1 MNDKNIK
8 DSTQVETTGT
18 ALVPSNTSNI
28 NITEKSKRIKK
39 HKLSLMMGFIIGAL
53 SAYGL
58 TTAPLFADT
67 TSTNAVAPKVAVGG
81 GLPELATMIKKS
93 RSAVVSITVK
103 TGKSSAG
110 NRLSQLSEKQL
121 ERLPKQYQDLLKNL
135 PKQPHDYGS
144 RRGQAYGS
152 GFIISEDG
160 YVVTNAHVIDDADT
174 ITVKLDD
181 KRELEAKKI
190 GVDKLSDI
198 ALLKIEAKD
207 LPVASFGDSDKLDV
221 GQWVV
226 AIGAPFGLDYTA
238 TQGIVSAL
246 SRSLPADTYVP
257 FIQTD
262 AAVNP
267 GNSGGPLFDLN
278 GQVVGVNS
286 QIYSRS
292 GGYMGVSFAI
302 PINIVKNVTDQLKTS
317 GKVSRGWLGVGIQG
331 INEALAESLGRDD
344 TIGSLISSVSPS
356 SPADKAGLQAGD
368 LILKFDNKTVE
379 EVNDLPL
386 LVGSTPIGKKVPVEI
401 VRAGKIQ
408 TIDVTIDKLKSK
420 DDEPEEVAALE
431 KGSLGV
437 AVTDLTDAE
446 KEKLVTKNQGVK
458 VAKVMPDSAAEN
470 AGLRSGDIILS
481 VGGQSIASPS
491 QLKQVIQKA
500 NGDKPLAVLLM
511 RGDQALFVAVHLNS

>member
-1 MNDKNIK
+1 MKNRNVK
-8 DSTQVETTGT
+8 GRATGT
-18 ALVPSNTSNI
+18 DLVVTKTAKTNLV
-28 NITEKSKRIKK
+28 KK
-39 HKLSLMMGFIIGAL
+39 HKLGITMGLLLGAMSTYAL
-53 SAYGL
+53 SS
-58 TTAPLFADT
+58 APLFADSTAPTT
-67 TSTNAVAPKVAVGG
+67 TSAAIGG
-81 GLPELATMIKKS
+81 TLPELTTMIKNN
-93 RSAVVSITVK
+93 RSAVVSISVK
-103 TGKSSAG
+103 IEKSKSG
-110 NRLSQLSEKQL
+110 HRLSQLDEKQL
-121 ERLPKQYQDLLKNL
+121 ERLPKQYRDLFKNL
-135 PKQPHDYGS
+135 PKQPRGHDFGG
-144 RRGQAYGS
+144 RKGQTHGS

-160 YVVTNAHVIDDADT
+160 YVVTNAHVIDKADK
-174 ITVKLDD
+174 ITVKFDD
-181 KRELEAKKI
+181 KRELQAKII

-198 ALLKIEAKD
+198 ALLKVEAKG
-207 LPVASFGDSDKLDV
+207 LPTATFGDSDKLDV

-267 GNSGGPLFDLN
+267 GNSGGPLFDLK

-302 PINIVKNVTDQLKTS
+302 PINIVKNVTDQLKAS

-331 INEALAESLGRDD
+331 INEALAESLGRTD
-344 TIGSLISSVSPS
+344 TKGSLISSVSPS
-356 SPADKAGLQAGD
+356 SPADKGGLQAGD
-368 LILKFDNKTVE
+368 LILKFDNKLVE
-379 EVNDLPL
+379 AVNDLPI
-386 LVGSTPIGKKVPVEI
+386 LVGNTPIGNKVPVEI

-408 TIDVTIDKLKSK
+408 TVNVTIDKLKSK
-420 DDEPEEVAALE
+420 NDEPEEVAALE

-446 KEKLVTKNQGVK
+446 KEKLITKNQGVK
-458 VAKVMPDSAAEN
+458 VAKVLPDSAAEN
-470 AGLRSGDIILS
+470 AGMRSGDIILS
-481 VGGQSIASPS
+481 VGGKSIATPL

-500 NGDKPLAVLLM
+500 NADKPLAVLLM
-511 RGDQALFVAVHLNS
+511 RGDQALFVAVHLKS

>member
-1 MNDKNIK
+1 MKNGNFNDKTKTTATDLVVRETAKTKLIRKNKFGITMGLLLGAM
-8 DSTQVETTGT
+8 STY
-18 ALVPSNTSNI
+18 
-28 NITEKSKRIKK
+28 
-39 HKLSLMMGFIIGAL
+39 AL
-53 SAYGL
+53 S
-58 TTAPLFADT
+58 TAPIFADT
-67 TSTNAVAPKVAVGG
+67 TKTIVPEVAVGG
-81 GLPELATMIKKS
+81 GLPELATMIKNS
-93 RSAVVSITVK
+93 RSAVVSISVK
-103 TGKSSAG
+103 AEKAKTG
-110 NRLSQLSEKQL
+110 NRLSQLNEEQL
-121 ERLPKQYQDLLKNL
+121 KSLPKQYQDLLKNL
-135 PKQPHDYGS
+135 PKQPPSHDYGG

-160 YVVTNAHVIDDADT
+160 YVVTNAHVIDKADT

-181 KRELEAKKI
+181 KRELEAKVI

-198 ALLKIEAKD
+198 ALLKIEAKG
-207 LPVASFGDSDKLDV
+207 LPTATFGDSDKLDV

-267 GNSGGPLFDLN
+267 GNSGGPLFDLK

-302 PINIVKNVTDQLKTS
+302 PINIVKNVTDQLKSS

-331 INEALAESLGRDD
+331 INEALAESLGRDN
-344 TIGSLISSVSPS
+344 TTGSLISSVSPS
-356 SPADKAGLQAGD
+356 SPADKGGLQAGD
-368 LILKFDNKTVE
+368 LILKFDNKIVE
-379 EVNDLPL
+379 EVNDLPV

-401 VRAGKIQ
+401 VRAGKVQI
-408 TIDVTIDKLKSK
+408 IDVTIDKLKSK
-420 DDEPEEVAALE
+420 DDEPEAVAALE

-446 KEKLVTKNQGVK
+446 KEKLITKDQGVK
-458 VAKVMPDSAAEN
+458 VAKVLPDSAAEN
-470 AGLRSGDIILS
+470 AGMRSGDIILS
-481 VGGQSIASPS
+481 VGGKSITTPS

-500 NGDKPLAVLLM
+500 NADKPLAVLLM
-511 RGDQALFVAVHLNS
+511 RGDQALFIAVHLNS